1 MIGFLKLI
9 ILNFTVLVS
18 KMYRYG
24 LHIRFCVL
32 RDEVYS
38 TWIKSVLG
46 LKGNNIVIR
55 KGTKLDG
62 AKYMTIGNNVTIG
75 RNCLIETKYAH
86 GGRTYSPQLTI
97 GDGSYIGDE
106 NHITCMG
113 NISIGP
119 NLLTG
124 RRVLISDNNHGSVD
138 LQDLTTPPGQRHLY
152 SKGKIQIGK
161 NVWIGENAC
170 ILSGVTIGDGVVIA
184 ANAVVTHDIPAFS
197 LAAGVPA
204 KIIKAF
210 K

>member
-1 MIGFLKLI
+1 MIAILKFI
-9 ILNFTVLVS
+9 MLNLTVLFG
-18 KMYRYG
+18 KIYRYG

-32 RDEVYS
+32 RDEIYS
-38 TWIKSVLG
+38 SWITSVLG
-46 LKGNNIVIR
+46 LKANNIVIR

-62 AKYMTIGNNVTIG
+62 AKYMSIGANVTIG
-75 RNCLIETKYAH
+75 RNCLIETKYSH

-113 NISIGP
+113 GITIGQ

-124 RRVLISDNNHGSVD
+124 RRVLISDNNHGNLD
-138 LQDLTTPPGQRHLY
+138 LQNLSTPPGRRRLA
-152 SKGKIQIGK
+152 SKGEIRIGN

-170 ILSGVTIGDGVVIA
+170 VLSGVTIGDGVVIA

-204 KIIKAF
+204 KIIKTF